1 MKTTEHSVSRLSIT
15 ILVIALGLPIWSQA
29 QTLPA
34 TIAAGGLPIAGVV
47 DDWSHRRL
55 VFSDPGTEEDAIRD
69 GRHEKWLKTVND
81 PRYVLQQLK
90 RQPPAQPP
98 NIPLEPKKKR
108 PSVHRDWAVS
118 LGGGSV
124 AQSMFP
130 AKYTFSTT
138 SALTSASCTNDFVV
152 YGLNVAGTTGGQANL
167 VALNELYTG
176 SGDGYCGSYSAA
188 QPYWAYNATT
198 KGGKVTTSPVLSLDG
213 TKVMYVES
221 GSNGSYLHI
230 LAWYSG
236 DGGTPTSSK
245 APTNSESYVS
255 ACPASASCL
264 VTVTLSTSSTHTI
277 TYSSPF
283 YDYTDDVLY
292 VGDDDGTL
300 YKVTPVLAGTAAPTV
315 TSLVVSSGAKLTSPV
330 YDFATGN
337 VFVAGSYNLYA
348 VKASTMALQTHSS
361 LQVGDSS
368 CTSSN
373 NIIYDGPLVD
383 SSNDWVYEWATTGA
397 DGTHTIVV
405 QAYTTGTNSPSGSSW
420 TAAETAEVG
429 EGDSGCNSGSNFPTW
444 SPTFDN
450 AYYTGTIT
458 SGHMWVCGREASSS
472 SPELWEIPT
481 NGTNGALGT
490 PAALGTSYISAT
502 THAECSPMTE
512 FYNTTTSTDYLF
524 LGEGL
529 AGSLG
534 ELYGFT
540 LGSGTAT
547 KISSSPVAYPNATG
561 GTSGIVIDN
570 VSNDAQASSIY
581 FTTLGKSTSACG
593 TTSAYCAVKLTQAAL
608 E

>member
-1 MKTTEHSVSRLSIT
+1 
-15 ILVIALGLPIWSQA
+15 
-29 QTLPA
+29 
-34 TIAAGGLPIAGVV
+34 
-47 DDWSHRRL
+47 
-55 VFSDPGTEEDAIRD
+55 
-69 GRHEKWLKTVND
+69 
-81 PRYVLQQLK
+81 
-90 RQPPAQPP
+90 
-98 NIPLEPKKKR
+98 LEPKKKR

-236 DGGTPTSSK
+236 DGGTPTFSK

-405 QAYTTGTNSPSGSSW
+405 QRPIRRVPIARVEAVGQQLRQRRSAKVIAGVTVDPISPPGALRLIMPTTPEPSPADTCGC
-420 TAAETAEVG
+420 AAERQV
-429 EGDSGCNSGSNFPTW
+429 
-444 SPTFDN
+444 SP
-450 AYYTGTIT
+450 AR
-458 SGHMWVCGREASSS
+458 SCGRSQRTGQMVHSEHPRHWAPATSRQR
-472 SPELWEIPT
+472 PT
-481 NGTNGALGT
+481 L
-490 PAALGTSYISAT
+490 SA
-502 THAECSPMTE
+502 PR
-512 FYNTTTSTDYLF
+512 
-524 LGEGL
+524 
-529 AGSLG
+529 
-534 ELYGFT
+534 
-540 LGSGTAT
+540 
-547 KISSSPVAYPNATG
+547 
-561 GTSGIVIDN
+561 
-570 VSNDAQASSIY
+570 
-581 FTTLGKSTSACG
+581 
-593 TTSAYCAVKLTQAAL
+593 
-608 E
+608 